1 MIEANGKLAL
11 CIVGCGGYASTFLD
25 GLGDARE
32 NLELYFSSRDRAKA
46 RKYSQTYGGIG
57 YFGDYEEAAADP
69 RVDALYFLTPH
80 HLHLENALMAARH
93 SKHILMEKP
102 IARSTD
108 EAAQMIEAATSAGVK
123 LMVAENYRF
132 NPAVEECKRIVD
144 KGHIGESRLIQVQSE
159 GYSVPTEWRT
169 NAEMIGGGVFI
180 DGGIHA
186 VDILL
191 NVGGFPERVYAAEPR
206 KVFRESDGEDGLV
219 LMAHLAG
226 GCVGIVN
233 YSSGTPVEESRY
245 VVGVTGTRGHLS
257 FTSREDEISVET
269 PEAWRTVQLRHDPRG
284 IRGMAL
290 EFRSSILED
299 REAEMSGQEGGN
311 DLAVVI
317 AAYRSIQEG
326 HEVALTL
333 PQI

>member
-11 CIVGCGGYASTFLD
+11 CIVGCGGYARTFLD
-25 GLGDARE
+25 GLADARE
-32 NLELYFSSRDRAKA
+32 NLELYFSSRDLAKA
-46 RKYSQTYGGIG
+46 MEYSQTYGGIG

-80 HLHLENALMAARH
+80 HLHLENALMAARY

-108 EAAQMIEAATSAGVK
+108 EAAQMMAAAASAGVK

-132 NPAVEECKRIVD
+132 NPAVEECKRIID
-144 KGHIGESRLIQVQSE
+144 EGRIGELRLIQIQSE
-159 GYSVPTEWRT
+159 GYSAPTEWRT
-169 NAEMIGGGVFI
+169 NAEMTGGGVFI

-186 VDILL
+186 IDILL

-206 KVFRESDGEDGLV
+206 KVFRESEGEDGLV
-219 LMAHLAG
+219 VMAHLAG

-233 YSSGTPVEESRY
+233 YSSGTPVGESRY
-245 VVGVTGTRGHLS
+245 LVGITGTRGHLS
-257 FTSREDEISVET
+257 FTPREDEITIET
-269 PEAWRTVQLRHDPRG
+269 PETRRTVQVRHDPRG

-299 REAEMSGQEGGN
+299 REPAMSGQQGVN
-311 DLAVVI
+311 DLAVVL
-317 AAYRSIQEG
+317 AAYRSVREG
-326 HEVALTL
+326 REIALDSA
-333 PQI
+333 QV